1 MRLNFLLT
9 LLGDCQKHLEP
20 SLLRAN
26 NLIVS
31 YKLPMDAAIGLL
43 TQNDRNKAK
52 LEGEGLMTTV
62 VQQFEA
68 LDESKQGLLIN

>member
-1 MRLNFLLT
+1 M
-9 LLGDCQKHLEP
+9 
-20 SLLRAN
+20 RAN

-31 YKLPMDAAIGLL
+31 YKLPVDGAINLL

-62 VQQFEA
+62 VQQFEG
-68 LDESKQGLLIN
+68 LEESKQN